1 MIRRVMR
8 LLPARIG
15 VALICTVAAA
25 TPADA
30 QARREFV
37 GPGKCTDCH
46 DHKDEKEWSEKRDG
60 DGKGKQ
66 HLNALNQLADA
77 KADAYAKA
85 TGVADVYDPKS
96 TCVKCHAS
104 VVRGSADFG
113 ISCESCHGGGKDYLK
128 PHQEKGAYQAA
139 LALGMKDVLKKPENW
154 VKECVT
160 CHVLGDEPGDAALI
174 KAGHSSGADFD
185 LGIKF
190 QPVSNHWTSKYP
202 ANQVAGVGNPIKNA
216 ILKKVTAA
224 APTPVAAAPAAPPA
238 AAPAAPAPAPA
249 APATPTPAAPVA
261 AAGTKPGAPAAP
273 VPPPARGAAPVPAPA
288 APPAATRAAAAP
300 PPLPALPPAVPTA
313 PSPVIATVL
322 DAPVSLSPASL
333 VGALQGRVA
342 QLLSDLLTRGVRT
355 PVKLTA
361 PATKTPYRGADAEL
375 LRLQEEVIALALEA
389 LGTAPPVKTAPPPK

>member
-1 MIRRVMR
+1 MIRRLLR
-8 LLPARIG
+8 LLPAQIG
-15 VALICTVAAA
+15 VAVVCAVAAA

-30 QARREFV
+30 QARRDFV

-66 HLNALNQLADA
+66 HLNALNQLSDA

-85 TGVADVYDPKS
+85 IGVADVYDPKS
-96 TCVKCHAS
+96 TCVKCHAT

-128 PHQEKGAYQAA
+128 PHQEKGAYQAS
-139 LALGMKDVLKKPENW
+139 LALGMKDTVKKPENW
-154 VKECVT
+154 VKDCVS
-160 CHVLGDEPGDAALI
+160 CHVLGENPGDAALL

-185 LGIKF
+185 MGIKF
-190 QPVSNHWTSKYP
+190 QPVSSHWTSKYT
-202 ANQVAGVGNPIKNA
+202 ANQIAGLGNPLRNA
-216 ILKKVTAA
+216 LARKAAPAA
-224 APTPVAAAPAAPPA
+224 APAPVAAAPAAAPPA
-238 AAPAAPAPAPA
+238 AAPAAPAAPAPA
-249 APATPTPAAPVA
+249 APAAPVT
-261 AAGTKPGAPAAP
+261 AAGSKPAPGAT
-273 VPPPARGAAPVPAPA
+273 VPPPQPARGASPVPAPA
-288 APPAATRAAAAP
+288 APPAASRAAAAP
-300 PPLPALPPAVPTA
+300 PPLPALPPPVPTA

-322 DAPVSLSPASL
+322 DAPVSQSPASL

-375 LRLQEEVIALALEA
+375 LRLQEEVIGLALEA
-389 LGTAPPVKTAPPPK
+389 LGTAPPAKTQPPPK